1 MNTIVFMIVYYKCKT
16 SVSHKVSFPL
26 WIYMYVSSMYTKNI
40 CLFDTMLESLC
51 LI

>member
-16 SVSHKVSFPL
+16 SVSHKVLFPL
-26 WIYMYVSSMYTKNI
+26 WIYVSSMYTENI